1 MALTSTSTELTLGPL
16 YFNWSAGRLAD
27 FYARIADEAPVER
40 VHLGEVVCGKRS
52 PLTIDAVVAAAER
65 LERGGKTVVWSG
77 LISPVNKRER
87 RMTRDLMQGD
97 GLVEINDFGALKDR
111 QDRPFVA
118 GPYLNVYNEAAL
130 ALLASMGCRRWC
142 PRVEL
147 SLDAISAIAAGNPGV
162 EVELFAFG
170 RLPLAHSGRCYHARQ
185 NGLTKDSCQ
194 YVCEKDPDGA
204 GIETLDGIPFLAY
217 NGVQTLSHAL
227 HVSPFSSAALQ
238 QSGVSAL
245 RLSPHTGDMVTIAR
259 AWRGFLDGRYDRDAL
274 LAAIRGEMPGFD
286 LVSGYLA
293 GKPGREWNGISQP
306 AT

>member
-1 MALTSTSTELTLGPL
+1 MALTSASVGLTLGPL
-16 YFNWSAGRLAD
+16 YFNWPAGKLAD

-40 VHLGEVVCGKRS
+40 VHLGEIVCGKRS
-52 PLTIDAVVAAAER
+52 PLTIDAIVAAAER
-65 LERGGKTVVWSG
+65 LERAGKTVVWSG

-87 RMTRDLMQGD
+87 RMTRELMQDD

-111 QDRPFVA
+111 QDSPFVA
-118 GPYLNVYNEAAL
+118 GPFLNVYNEASL
-130 ALLASMGCRRWC
+130 ALLAAMGCQRWC

-147 SLDAISAIAAGNPGV
+147 SLDAIARIADGNPGV

-204 GIETLDGIPFLAY
+204 GVETLDGIPFLAY

-227 HVSPFSSAALQ
+227 HVSPFATSMLHQ
-238 QSGVSAL
+238 CGINAL
-245 RLSPHTGDMVTIAR
+245 RLSPHSGDMITIAR
-259 AWRGFLDGRYDRDAL
+259 AWRNFLDGRSELDAL

-293 GKPGREWNGISQP
+293 GKPGREWAAP
-306 AT
+306 

>member
-1 MALTSTSTELTLGPL
+1 MALTSTPIGLTLGPL

-40 VHLGEVVCGKRS
+40 VHLGEIVCGKRS
-52 PLTIDAVVAAAER
+52 PLTIDAIMAAAER

-97 GLVEINDFGALKDR
+97 TLVEINDFGALKDR

-118 GPYLNVYNEAAL
+118 GPFLNIYNEAAL
-130 ALLASMGCRRWC
+130 ALLASMGCERWC

-204 GIETLDGIPFLAY
+204 GVETLDGIPFLAY

-227 HVSPFSSAALQ
+227 HVSPFASAALR

-245 RLSPHTGDMVTIAR
+245 RLSPHTGDMVAIAQ
-259 AWRGFLDGRYDRDAL
+259 AWRGFLDGRSDLDAL

-293 GKPGREWNGISQP
+293 GKPGREWSGVSQP

>member
-1 MALTSTSTELTLGPL
+1 MALNDPHIGLTLGPL
-16 YFNWSAGRLAD
+16 YFNWPADRLAD

-40 VHLGEVVCGKRS
+40 VHLGEIVCGKRS
-52 PLTIDAVVAAAER
+52 PLTVDAVVTAAER
-65 LERGGKTVVWSG
+65 LERGGKTVIWSG

-87 RMTRDLMQGD
+87 RLTRELMQGD
-97 GLVEINDFGALKDR
+97 GPVEINDFGALKDR

-118 GPYLNVYNEAAL
+118 GPFLNVYNETAL
-130 ALLASMGCRRWC
+130 ALLASMGCERWC

-147 SLDAISAIAAGNPGV
+147 SLEAIAAIARANRDV
-162 EVELFAFG
+162 ETEIFAFG

-227 HVSPFSSAALQ
+227 HVSPYATSTLQ
-238 QSGVSAL
+238 AHHVDAL
-245 RLSPHTGDMVTIAR
+245 RLSPQSGDMVAIAQ
-259 AWRGFLDGRYDRDAL
+259 AWRDFLDDRLDLDAL
-274 LAAIRGEMPGFD
+274 TARIRGEMPGFD

-293 GKPGREWNGISQP
+293 GRAGRERVAAG
-306 AT
+306 AD